1 MLHVKNASDVIQRS
15 AGVCPKK
22 EVLSM
27 AQSGATSA
35 VVTAARELDGA
46 QEGPRLL
53 ALTPMED
60 AWSSEMVLP
69 GVVTER
75 QEVSVSPGGWQYL
88 LRCLDPVPPGWP
100 RSRPH
105 KAPLVVKR
113 LVMAVGMRPPARVA
127 QKGWLLL
134 SCPQE
139 RERIAELVLTPDGRH
154 FLNHALHTRREK
166 LAHDFSAELR
176 GLLSQAGVSS
186 PEVLFGP
193 EALMQ
198 VYGLRKARYV
208 DVLTKAT
215 VSLTGGPLRVIA
227 SDEFEHFCADR
238 TRLLEDARHRVVL
251 DGLKFVSF
259 GTARA
264 FKRHRGSWRD
274 RNDLSMMQALE
285 RRHRWRLR
293 LASLVGRMLP

>member
-1 MLHVKNASDVIQRS
+1 
-15 AGVCPKK
+15 
-22 EVLSM
+22 M

-139 RERIAELVLTPDGRH
+139 RESIAELVLTPGGRH
-154 FLNHALHTRREK
+154 FLNHALH
-166 LAHDFSAELR
+166 AHRARFSPDFCAELR

-198 VYGLRKARYV
+198 VYGLRKARYI
-208 DVLTKAT
+208 DVLTKAP

-238 TRLLEDARHRVVL
+238 TRLLEDSRHHVVS
-251 DGLKFVSF
+251 DGLAFVSF

-285 RRHRWRLR
+285 RRHRWRLH